1 MRRALFILFALHA
14 LLIPKMGLTQG
25 EWNNWYFGWH
35 AAMKFVSGNPV
46 GVTGSA
52 MPVSA
57 GATSTTV
64 SDSLG
69 NLLFYANGW
78 KIWNRNNVVM
88 PNGSGFMGGNI
99 CQQPVFSAP
108 DPGLAQRYYVFM
120 VGDPGGN
127 IGLHYSVVDMSL
139 QGGG

>member
-1 MRRALFILFALHA
+1 MLLADIRPARKFHVLSCSTHGSFENKGQTRISKTGHIVKLTL
-14 LLIPKMGLTQG
+14 LLICSFVLPLLSYSQG

-52 MPVSA
+52 MPVSS
-57 GATSTTV
+57 GANSTTV

-88 PNGSGFMGGNI
+88 PNGSGLMGGNI
-99 CQQPVFSAP
+99 CE
-108 DPGLAQRYYVFM
+108 
-120 VGDPGGN
+120 
-127 IGLHYSVVDMSL
+127 
-139 QGGG
+139 